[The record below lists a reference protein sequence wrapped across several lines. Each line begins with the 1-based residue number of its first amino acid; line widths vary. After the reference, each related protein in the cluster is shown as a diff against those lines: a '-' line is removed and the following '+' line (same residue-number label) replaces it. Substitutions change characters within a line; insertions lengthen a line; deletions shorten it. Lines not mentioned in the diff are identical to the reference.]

1 MRVHAGRMDIVQ
13 QQMLDS
19 FRAAQHGEPPPPL
32 PGRHDREVLRELRR
46 RLLARATAP
55 RRPGG

>member
-1 MRVHAGRMDIVQ
+1 MDIVQ

-19 FRAAQHGEPPPPL
+19 YRAAQHGEPPPPL
-32 PGRHDREVLRELRR
+32 PGRHDREVLRDLRR
-46 RLLARATAP
+46 HLLGRPAAAP